1 MPRNPHQSHSRVN
14 TPASSI
20 AHHLLSFSDVLLPRR
35 SLYLLAVLLSRA
47 STILRLVDPSHQSWF
62 SSTTYTPL
70 LSTRRRLLV
79 PLPAIMSSFAAL
91 LQRRRSLFSIRPYIV
106 LRSSLH
112 DNAALRFSPS
122 RRGCN
127 RASLS
132 RSRYTRATD
141 VCFARCPFLGK
152 ASAPS
157 SLHSRVPAP
166 SRCDEEKYAL
176 YLRCIHRPRYRAS
189 RRSRDVACSLFRLLP
204 RSDCPSPSDIER
216 IRRPSRFSP
225 RRTSRGIAVAPIT
238 NT

>member
-1 MPRNPHQSHSRVN
+1 
-14 TPASSI
+14 
-20 AHHLLSFSDVLLPRR
+20 
-35 SLYLLAVLLSRA
+35 
-47 STILRLVDPSHQSWF
+47 
-62 SSTTYTPL
+62 
-70 LSTRRRLLV
+70 
-79 PLPAIMSSFAAL
+79 MSSFAAL

-106 LRSSLH
+106 LRSSLR

-132 RSRYTRATD
+132 RSRYTRAAD
-141 VCFARCPFLGK
+141 VCSRAVLSSARYR
-152 ASAPS
+152 
-157 SLHSRVPAP
+157 HR
-166 SRCDEEKYAL
+166 SRCTHEFQLHRGATKKNT
-176 YLRCIHRPRYRAS
+176 RCIFVAFIGHDIGAS

-225 RRTSRGIAVAPIT
+225 RRTSRAIAVAPIT